1 MISRHSIAPGADRQ
15 PNQTLLV
22 LPLFF
27 LVSVVVCCAIGAVS
41 GVVIGEL
48 RGEFLPRD
56 EPHTTQRKP
65 LVRTMTR
72 LPIGWRY
79 APTPTRVNQEADVMP
94 TPLAPLADRQTIEEM
109 TSPSQAEPRAD
120 TVTVAAAGSPEASRV
135 TMAPLMGL
143 PADQP
148 KVPATRL
155 VIPKLGVDTSVVV
168 IALRDGA
175 WQVDQL
181 TQEVGHL
188 QGTASPGDP
197 SNIAIAGHVTLA
209 RGGDG
214 PFRHLSQLRQG
225 DEVLVFVG
233 EQPYRYVIK
242 EVRVVSPED
251 VQVTF
256 PTAEPTL
263 TLITCANW
271 NRERRVYDDRV
282 IAVANLA
289 Q

>member
-1 MISRHSIAPGADRQ
+1 MPRHRIAHGTHRQ
-15 PNQTLLV
+15 PDQRLLV
-22 LPLFF
+22 LPLLF
-27 LVSVVVCCAIGAVS
+27 LASVVVCCVIGVVS
-41 GVVIGEL
+41 GFIIGEL
-48 RGEFLPRD
+48 RGKISSRN
-56 EPHTTQRKP
+56 EPHAAQREP
-65 LVRTMTR
+65 VVHTITE
-72 LPIGWRY
+72 LPAGWRR
-79 APTPTRVNQEADVMP
+79 APTPTKVTQEATAVP
-94 TPLAPLADRQTIEEM
+94 TPLTQPTDRQTAGEL
-109 TSPSQAEPRAD
+109 TRPPQVEPRTD
-120 TVTVAAAGSPEASRV
+120 MNQAAATGSLEASRV
-135 TMAPLMGL
+135 TTAPLMGL

-155 VIPKLGVDTSVVV
+155 VIPKLGVDASVVMV
-168 IALRDGA
+168 ALRDGT

-181 TQEVGHL
+181 THELGHL

-209 RGGDG
+209 RGEDG
-214 PFRHLSQLRQG
+214 PFRYLSQLHQG
-225 DEVLVFVG
+225 DEVLVFAG

-282 IAVANLA
+282 IAVAKLA

>member
-1 MISRHSIAPGADRQ
+1 MA
-15 PNQTLLV
+15 
-22 LPLFF
+22 
-27 LVSVVVCCAIGAVS
+27 
-41 GVVIGEL
+41 
-48 RGEFLPRD
+48 
-56 EPHTTQRKP
+56 
-65 LVRTMTR
+65 
-72 LPIGWRY
+72 
-79 APTPTRVNQEADVMP
+79 
-94 TPLAPLADRQTIEEM
+94 
-109 TSPSQAEPRAD
+109 
-120 TVTVAAAGSPEASRV
+120 EASRV
-135 TMAPLMGL
+135 TAAPLMGL

-148 KVPATRL
+148 RVSATRL
-155 VIPKLGVDTSVVV
+155 VIPKLGVDAPVVL
-168 IALRDGA
+168 IALRNGT

-188 QGTASPGDP
+188 QGTASPGDA
-197 SNIAIAGHVTLA
+197 SNIALAGHVTLA

-214 PFRHLSQLRQG
+214 PFRYLSQLRQG
-225 DEVLVFVG
+225 DEVLVFAG
-233 EQPYRYVIK
+233 EQPYRYVVK

-271 NRERRVYDDRV
+271 NRERRVYDDRI

>member
-1 MISRHSIAPGADRQ
+1 MPRHRIARGTHRQ
-15 PNQTLLV
+15 PDQRLLV
-22 LPLFF
+22 LPLLF
-27 LVSVVVCCAIGAVS
+27 LASVVVCCVIGVVS
-41 GVVIGEL
+41 GFIIGGL
-48 RGEFLPRD
+48 RGEIPSRD
-56 EPHTTQRKP
+56 EPHAVQREP
-65 LVRTMTR
+65 VVRTTTE
-72 LPIGWRY
+72 LPAGWRH
-79 APTPTRVNQEADVMP
+79 APTPAKVIQEATAIP
-94 TPLAPLADRQTIEEM
+94 TPLTQLTDRQTAGKL
-109 TSPSQAEPRAD
+109 TSLPQVEPRAD
-120 TVTVAAAGSPEASRV
+120 TITAAAAGSSEASQ
-135 TMAPLMGL
+135 TTTAPLMGL

-155 VIPKLGVDTSVVV
+155 VIPKLGVDAPVVL
-168 IALRDGA
+168 IALRDGT

-181 TQEVGHL
+181 TYEVGHL
-188 QGTASPGDP
+188 QGTASPGES

-214 PFRHLSQLRQG
+214 PFRYLSQLRQG
-225 DEVLVFVG
+225 DEVLVFAG
-233 EQPYRYVIK
+233 EQSYRYVIN

-282 IAVANLA
+282 IAIAKLA